1 LTKTDL
7 FNLAED
13 FKGLSSSHLVTETLP
28 TTAFVT
34 DGGADVLQEAQPYA
48 QNMIAAFNAIGTAPP
63 TTTTTTTTRPSKPT
77 TTTTV
82 PTEAHSLVT
91 VNVLNG
97 SSVNGI
103 AHTTAFALSSLG
115 FQIGQIG
122 NASTQLSADGASEI
136 LYGPSGTAAAHALS
150 SVLSGPVTLVPDPSL
165 TGQTVSLVIAGSQ
178 LSVSASSTTTTTTAP
193 PGPTTTT
200 TTTIPA
206 DVYTNTQQEP
216 WNPFPCTLGQ
226 PTPAT
231 PTTTAHKAAVNKKKK

>member
-1 LTKTDL
+1 
-7 FNLAED
+7 
-13 FKGLSSSHLVTETLP
+13 
-28 TTAFVT
+28 
-34 DGGADVLQEAQPYA
+34 
-48 QNMIAAFNAIGTAPP
+48 
-63 TTTTTTTTRPSKPT
+63 
-77 TTTTV
+77 
-82 PTEAHSLVT
+82 
-91 VNVLNG
+91 
-97 SSVNGI
+97 VNGI